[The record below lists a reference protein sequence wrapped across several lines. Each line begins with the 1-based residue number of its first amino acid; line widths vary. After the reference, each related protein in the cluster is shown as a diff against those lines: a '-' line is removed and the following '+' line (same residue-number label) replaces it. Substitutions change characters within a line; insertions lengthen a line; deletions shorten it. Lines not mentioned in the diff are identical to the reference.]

1 MVTEGG
7 EVSQGTG
14 EGQEGGA
21 THSDGRPRAVWFGL
35 LAITTP
41 DED

>member
-1 MVTEGG
+1 MVTERG
-7 EVSQGTG
+7 EVSRGTG
-14 EGQEGGA
+14 EGHEAGV